1 MNTPSLLVLCLA
13 IAAHAAEP
21 VITRDP
27 QPVTKGT
34 ESWTVESPFLRGA
47 NKIEVLLPSPM
58 EKERAYPVIYVLPVN
73 AGTKGDWGHPLEEAL
88 RDDLANR
95 HQAIFVV
102 PSFPVLP
109 WFGDNPNDP
118 EMRQNRHV
126 SEVVVPF
133 IDKTY
138 PTLAKPEGRA
148 VIGFSKSALGALQLF
163 LLEPEKFGGVAVF
176 ENWYGVPNALQWE
189 KWGFAECYGTRENYD
204 ALDPQRL
211 LNENK
216 ERLSKEKR
224 PLAVL
229 IGGPGPRLGTELLL
243 MQLRGTGIPH
253 LEIRDTSW
261 GHTWKSGWLPL
272 AVTAL
277 RLP

>member
-1 MNTPSLLVLCLA
+1 MKTQMLALCLA
-13 IAAHAAEP
+13 TAVHAAEP

-27 QPVTKGT
+27 QPVMTGT
-34 ESWTVESPFLRGA
+34 ESWTVESPFLPGE

-58 EKERAYPVIYVLPVN
+58 ETGRAYPVIYVLPVN

-95 HQAIFVV
+95 HQAILVV

-109 WFGDNPNDP
+109 WFGDSATNPR
-118 EMRQNRHV
+118 MRQNRHV

-133 IDKTY
+133 IDRTY
-138 PTLAKPEGRA
+138 PTLAKPAGRA
-148 VIGFSKSALGALQLF
+148 LIGFSKSALGALQLF
-163 LLEPEKFGGVAVF
+163 LLEPDKFGAAAVF
-176 ENWYGVPNALQWE
+176 ENWYGVPDDLQWN
-189 KWGFAECYGTRENYD
+189 KWGFAECYGTRANYD
-204 ALDPQRL
+204 AMDPQKL
-211 LNENK
+211 LNTHK
-216 ERLSKEKR
+216 DRLISEKL

-253 LEIRDTSW
+253 VEVRDTSW
-261 GHTWKSGWLPL
+261 GHTWTSGWLPF
-272 AVTAL
+272 AVTAV
-277 RLP
+277 RAR

>member
-1 MNTPSLLVLCLA
+1 MNTPSLLILCLA
-13 IAAHAAEP
+13 TAAHAAEP

-34 ESWTVESPFLRGA
+34 ESWTVESPFLPGA

-58 EKERAYPVIYVLPVN
+58 DKGRAYPVIYVLPVN

-109 WFGDNPNDP
+109 WFGDSATDP
-118 EMRQNRHV
+118 SMRQNRHV

-148 VIGFSKSALGALQLF
+148 LIGFSKSALGALQLF
-163 LLEPEKFGGVAVF
+163 LLEPDKFGAAAVF
-176 ENWYGVPNALQWE
+176 ENWYGVPDDLQWN
-189 KWGFAECYGTRENYD
+189 KWGFAECYGTRANYD
-204 ALDPQRL
+204 AMDPQKL
-211 LNENK
+211 LNANK
-216 ERLSKEKR
+216 DRLISEKR

-253 LEIRDTSW
+253 VEVRDTSW
-261 GHTWKSGWLPL
+261 GHTWTSGWLPF
-272 AVTAL
+272 AVTAV
-277 RLP
+277 RSR